1 MLGPDKISDE
11 LQQEGLHEYSWFYC
25 LIPTPQVRSCLFGRS
40 KLLLPRLHKL
50 NGSFKRAVTTSHRQM
65 APKWSTCQWLSNVSI
80 LKSGSSGKPQ
90 PIQAIQALRK
100 CFNQTTRKKWN
111 LEAAAKLVPGI
122 ENDWFMFLLM
132 YDFIWFWQ
140 AEKPHA
146 NRSKSSAPGLPILLT
161 SESSNCKGSNIFARH
176 AGNLSHK
183 TCMLQSNWW
192 DSIDARSPKYG
203 LCQHA
208 GAKSSNHRCTPRTPG
223 QSGQRRKLQ
232 GHVFRTLTFF
242 KLLLRFFFAD
252 LQWSTS

>member
-1 MLGPDKISDE
+1 MNIHDFIAWSQPLKSGAVFLVGPSCCFPDCINSTALSKE
-11 LQQEGLHEYSWFYC
+11 RWQQV
-25 LIPTPQVRSCLFGRS
+25 IGRWRPNEA
-40 KLLLPRLHKL
+40 LA
-50 NGSFKRAVTTSHRQM
+50 NGWAM
-65 APKWSTCQWLSNVSI
+65 YISI

-111 LEAAAKLVPGI
+111 LEAAAWLVYVSSHVQLYLI
-122 ENDWFMFLLM
+122 L
-132 YDFIWFWQ
+132 
-140 AEKPHA
+140 ASRKPHA
-146 NRSKSSAPGLPILLT
+146 SRSKSSAPGLPILLT

-176 AGNLSHK
+176 ACNLSHK
-183 TCMLQSNWW
+183 TCMVQSNWW
-192 DSIDARSPKYG
+192 DSLDARSPKYG

-242 KLLLRFFFAD
+242 KITSSFFFAD